1 MLGYSFLENYLY
13 WDAVLHGAG
22 LTPGGRVIKMA
33 SNLII
38 LATGLGEDLLRLSRH
53 QVKSEWRSSANVS
66 SWNDTLEKDFD
77 IVISVEKYTL
87 QN

>member
-1 MLGYSFLENYLY
+1 
-13 WDAVLHGAG
+13 
-22 LTPGGRVIKMA
+22 MA

-53 QVKSEWRSSANVS
+53 QVKSEWRSSANAS
-66 SWNDTLEKDFD
+66 SWKDTLEMDFI
-77 IVISVEKYTL
+77 IVVSVEKYTL